1 MGQSVEQINKYKR
14 SLLQYTTVMIA
25 LSTLLQIFI
34 AVRGNHIDFLSQLF
48 LAVIAVY
55 YFWYHYTTK
64 NQLSKIRFGRL
75 VAHLIGFLVVNLS
88 YHIHA
93 LILFVTSNPAI
104 KGSDG
109 FTIDP
114 SWFGVLFGMFS
125 FWGIGLLIHL
135 LASIANRG
143 FEELPRG

>member
-1 MGQSVEQINKYKR
+1 MSQSVEQINKYKK
-14 SLLQYTTVMIA
+14 SLLQYALVLVI

-34 AVRGNHIDFLSQLF
+34 AIRGNHIDFLSQLF
-48 LAVIAVY
+48 LVVIAVY
-55 YFWYHYTTK
+55 YFWYHYATK
-64 NQLSKIRFGRL
+64 NQLSKLRFGRL
-75 VAHLIGFLVVNLS
+75 VAHLIGFLVINLS

-104 KGSDG
+104 KGTEG

-114 SWFGVLFGMFS
+114 AWFGVLFGMFS
-125 FWGIGLLIHL
+125 FWGVGLLIHL
-135 LASIANRG
+135 VASVVNRG